1 PERWQSP
8 GNFPSFGPPQERTVS
23 RRRKET
29 SEYASLKNSGMIF
42 GNRTANHLGVFVPE
56 LCHDI
61 DKSTAQKITR
71 QTQLRFVCRAVC
83 DAQKT
88 KKRQGHSGQGH
99 SGQDV

>member
-8 GNFPSFGPPQERTVS
+8 GNFPSFDPPQERTVS

-88 KKRQGHSGQGH
+88 KKRQGHSGQ
-99 SGQDV
+99 DV